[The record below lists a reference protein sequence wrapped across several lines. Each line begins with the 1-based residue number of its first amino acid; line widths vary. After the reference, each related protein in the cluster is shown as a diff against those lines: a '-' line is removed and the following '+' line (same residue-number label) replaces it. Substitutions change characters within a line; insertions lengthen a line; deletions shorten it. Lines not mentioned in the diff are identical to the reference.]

1 MYLTG
6 SPELAKQVNRYL
18 VYEFVRTAGTT
29 SRVQIARATRL
40 SKPTVSAIVAEL
52 IQEGYLREVGSRA
65 THVGRPRSLLE
76 FNPQARYAVG
86 AEIGGQACQVVLIDL
101 QANVLQSVIIPLPG
115 LDVET
120 VLRALVDGVRQ
131 AVQSVDAQQ
140 VLGVGVGV
148 PGLIDPSKNLVTY
161 SVVLGWQEA
170 VPLGDLLSHQLGL
183 RVTLLHR
190 VMAAAWGE
198 KWYGAGQQADH
209 LLYIRVGSGVAAGLI
224 LNGQLYLG
232 QTANAGEFG
241 HMTILPDGPLCNC
254 GNQGC
259 IAALVSSQA
268 LIVRARHLLR
278 TGVPSALSELTQ
290 HHLDRLT
297 LEHLIQVALDGD
309 PVAAQV
315 IREAGEYLGIAVA
328 NLVNLLNPGLVI
340 IGGPLSQAGPL
351 LFDALRAEVR
361 RRALSSLLA
370 VAEIIPSPLGS
381 QAAAVGAAGLILRQ
395 VMAPGLALMPGAG
408 AGAGGTGILSL
419 PALAHKEAA
428 LRSR

>member
-1 MYLTG
+1 MPLTG
-6 SPELAKQVNRYL
+6 SAELAKQVNRHL
-18 VYEFVRTAGTT
+18 VYEFVRTAGIT

-52 IQEGYLREVGSRA
+52 IQEGYLREIGSRA
-65 THVGRPRSLLE
+65 THVGRPHALLE
-76 FNPQARYAVG
+76 FNPQARYALG
-86 AEIGGQACQVVLIDL
+86 AEIGGQACQVVLTDL
-101 QANVLQSVIIPLPG
+101 HANVFQSVVIPLSS

-120 VLRALVDGVRQ
+120 VLNALVEGVRQ
-131 AVQSVDAQQ
+131 VIQGVEARR
-140 VLGVGVGV
+140 VLGIGVGV
-148 PGLIDPSKNLVTY
+148 PGLIDPRQSLVTY

-170 VPLGDLLSHQLGL
+170 VPLGDLLTQKLGL

-198 KWYGAGQQADH
+198 KWYGAGRQADH

-241 HMTILPDGPLCNC
+241 HMTILPDGPLCHC
-254 GNQGC
+254 GNRGC

-278 TGVPSALSELTQ
+278 TGVSSVLPELVQ
-290 HHLDRLT
+290 DRLDRLT
-297 LEHLIQVALDGD
+297 LDHLIQATQNGD
-309 PVAAQV
+309 PVATQV

-328 NLVNLLNPGLVI
+328 NLVNLLNPNLVI
-340 IGGPLSQAGPL
+340 IGGPLGQAGPP
-351 LFDALRAEVR
+351 LFDVLRAEVR

-370 VAEIIPSPLGS
+370 VAEIIPSQLGS
-381 QAAAVGAAGLILRQ
+381 QAAAIGAAGLILRQ
-395 VMAPGLALMPGAG
+395 VMVPDWTLMPSSGVSAG
-408 AGAGGTGILSL
+408 ELSAL
-419 PALAHKEAA
+419 PALSLAHVAVT
-428 LRSR
+428 